1 MHSSSA
7 GTPSQPTPALE
18 QLALQQIRA
27 QNFEAAAQLYRQAV
41 DQGDASAAAYSNL
54 AALELQANRIQPAA
68 ALLEQAL
75 QLAPNNAEAWL
86 NLGTAQHALGC
97 SDQAAESFRRAAAL
111 KPDFTKAYA
120 NLGHALQACNDPKGA
135 VDAYGQ
141 ALVLQPL
148 YPEVLSGQGVA
159 LRELGQIADS
169 IAALQR
175 ALEQRAE
182 YPEAMNNLGLSLQ
195 EAGQIERAVHW
206 FERALAISPSQSE
219 ILSNLGIALME
230 QGHLDQAQARFRE
243 ALRHN
248 PLYPE
253 AHRHLSYCVNGRE
266 DPAPR
271 QAAQTCLND
280 LKDQSKAYH
289 LYFCIGKYHLD
300 GQDPEAADWFCKAN
314 QSRSAQ
320 LEGTWTLPNLS
331 DLIRTNT
338 TLLEQWEAAPT
349 PPQAQP
355 SAPTLIFIVGLP
367 RCGSTLVETILSQ
380 NKDLIDL
387 GEVPYLKQAMAGGS
401 TIEAIRSSYQAAVE
415 ARADYRSD
423 AAALSDKFLYNF
435 AYCPV
440 LAAAFPDCRIVHVH
454 RNPMDN
460 LWSTFTN
467 HFAQGNEWTYSLD
480 HSVAA
485 YHLYRQVMAAHE
497 QRIPGRIYHLN
508 YDHLTQQPEKVIP
521 SLIEHCGF
529 EWDEAYLHPE
539 RGRRQIHTASAVQAR
554 SPINSR
560 SVGGWQHYQGLLQP
574 YADQLEALGYNTAI
588 EPIA

>member
-1 MHSSSA
+1 
-7 GTPSQPTPALE
+7 
-18 QLALQQIRA
+18 
-27 QNFEAAAQLYRQAV
+27 
-41 DQGDASAAAYSNL
+41 
-54 AALELQANRIQPAA
+54 
-68 ALLEQAL
+68 
-75 QLAPNNAEAWL
+75 
-86 NLGTAQHALGC
+86 
-97 SDQAAESFRRAAAL
+97 
-111 KPDFTKAYA
+111 
-120 NLGHALQACNDPKGA
+120 
-135 VDAYGQ
+135 
-141 ALVLQPL
+141 
-148 YPEVLSGQGVA
+148 
-159 LRELGQIADS
+159 
-169 IAALQR
+169 
-175 ALEQRAE
+175 
-182 YPEAMNNLGLSLQ
+182 
-195 EAGQIERAVHW
+195 VHW
-206 FERALAISPSQSE
+206 FERALAISPGHSE

-230 QGHLDQAQARFRE
+230 QGHIDQAQARFRE

-380 NKDLIDL
+380 NRDLIDL
-387 GEVPYLKQAMAGGS
+387 GEVPYLNQAMACGS
-401 TIEAIRSSYQAAVE
+401 TIEAIRSSYQAAIE

>member
-1 MHSSSA
+1 
-7 GTPSQPTPALE
+7 
-18 QLALQQIRA
+18 
-27 QNFEAAAQLYRQAV
+27 
-41 DQGDASAAAYSNL
+41 
-54 AALELQANRIQPAA
+54 
-68 ALLEQAL
+68 LLEQAL
-75 QLAPNNAEAWL
+75 RLAPNNAEAWL
-86 NLGTAQHALGC
+86 NLGTAQHALGQ
-97 SDQAAESFRRAAAL
+97 SEQAAESFRRAAAL
-111 KPDFTKAYA
+111 KPGFAKAYA
-120 NLGHALQACNDPKGA
+120 NLGHALQACNDPQGA
-135 VDAYGQ
+135 VDAYNQ
-141 ALVLQPL
+141 ALTLQPL

-206 FERALAISPSQSE
+206 FERALAISPGHSE

-230 QGHLDQAQARFRE
+230 QGHIDQAQARFRE

-338 TLLEQWEAAPT
+338 TLLEQWEAPPT
-349 PPQAQP
+349 PTPTPKAQP
-355 SAPTLIFIVGLP
+355 GATTLIFIVGLP

-380 NKDLIDL
+380 NRDLIGL
-387 GEVPYLKQAMAGGS
+387 GEVPYLNQAMAGGS
-401 TIEAIRSSYQAAVE
+401 TIAAVRSRYQAAIE

-467 HFAQGNEWTYSLD
+467 HFAHGNEWTYSLD
-480 HSVAA
+480 HSVAS

-508 YDHLTQQPEKVIP
+508 YDHLTQQPEQVIP
-521 SLIEHCGF
+521 ALIEHCGF

>member
-1 MHSSSA
+1 M
-7 GTPSQPTPALE
+7 LE

-27 QNFEAAAQLYRQAV
+27 RNFEAAAQLYRQAV
-41 DQGDASAAAYSNL
+41 AQGDASAAAYSNL
-54 AALELQANRIQPAA
+54 AALDLQANRIEPAA

-75 QLAPNNAEAWL
+75 RLAPNNAEAWL
-86 NLGTAQHALGC
+86 NLGTAQHALGR
-97 SDQAAESFRRAAAL
+97 SDRAAESFRRAAAL
-111 KPDFTKAYA
+111 KPGFAKAYA
-120 NLGHALQACNDPKGA
+120 NLGHALQACNDPQGA
-135 VDAYGQ
+135 VDAYNQ
-141 ALVLQPL
+141 ALALQPL

-169 IAALQR
+169 ITALER

-206 FERALAISPSQSE
+206 FERALAMSPGQSE

-230 QGHLDQAQARFRE
+230 QGQIDQAQACFRE

-271 QAAQTCLND
+271 QAAEACLNE
-280 LKDQSKAYH
+280 LKDQAKAHH
-289 LYFCIGKYHLD
+289 LYFTIGKYHLD
-300 GQDPEAADWFCKAN
+300 RQDPEAADWFCKAN

-320 LEGTWTLPNLS
+320 LEGSWTLPDLS
-331 DLIRTNT
+331 DLIRTNSR
-338 TLLEQWEAAPT
+338 LLEQWESPPT
-349 PPQAQP
+349 PPQAQTG
-355 SAPTLIFIVGLP
+355 SPTLIFIVGLP

-380 NKDLIDL
+380 NKNLIDL
-387 GEVPYLKQAMAGGS
+387 GEVPYLNQAMAGRS
-401 TIEAIRSSYQAAVE
+401 TVEAIRSSYQAAVE
-415 ARADYRSD
+415 ARADYRPD

-440 LAAAFPDCRIVHVH
+440 LAAAFPDCRIVHVY

-480 HSVAA
+480 HSVAS
-485 YHLYRQVMAAHE
+485 YHLYRQVMADHE

-508 YDHLTQQPEKVIP
+508 YDQLTRQPEQVIP
-521 SLIEHCGF
+521 ALIEHCGF
-529 EWDEAYLHPE
+529 EWNEAYLHPE

-560 SVGGWQHYQGLLQP
+560 SVGRWQHYRDLLQP
-574 YADQLEALGYNTAI
+574 YADQLEALGYSTAI

>member
-27 QNFEAAAQLYRQAV
+27 RNFVAAAQLYRQAV
-41 DQGDASAAAYSNL
+41 DQGNASAAAYSNL
-54 AALELQANRIQPAA
+54 AALELQANRIETAA

-86 NLGTAQHALGC
+86 NLGTAQHALGH
-97 SDQAAESFRRAAAL
+97 SDRAAESFRCAAAL
-111 KPDFTKAYA
+111 KPGFAKAYA
-120 NLGHALQACNDPKGA
+120 NLGHALQACNNPQGA
-135 VDAYGQ
+135 LDAYNQ
-141 ALVLQPL
+141 ALALQPL

-169 IAALQR
+169 IAALQQ

-271 QAAQTCLND
+271 QAAQTCLNE

-355 SAPTLIFIVGLP
+355 TAPTLIFIVGLP

-380 NKDLIDL
+380 NRDLIDL
-387 GEVPYLKQAMAGGS
+387 GEVPYLNQAMACGS

-529 EWDEAYLHPE
+529 QWDEAYLHPE

>member
-1 MHSSSA
+1 MQPSSA
-7 GTPSQPTPALE
+7 GAPSQPTPVLE

-27 QNFEAAAQLYRQAV
+27 RNFEAAAQLYRQAV
-41 DQGDASAAAYSNL
+41 AKGDASAAAYSNL
-54 AALELQANRIQPAA
+54 AALELQANRVDAAA

-86 NLGTAQHALGC
+86 NLGTARHALGR
-97 SDQAAESFRRAAAL
+97 SEQAAESFRRAAAL
-111 KPDFTKAYA
+111 KPGFAKAYA
-120 NLGHALQACNDPKGA
+120 NLGHALLACNDPKGA
-135 VDAYGQ
+135 VDAYNQ
-141 ALVLQPL
+141 ALALQPL
-148 YPEVLSGQGVA
+148 YPEVLSGQGIA

-169 IAALQR
+169 VAILQR
-175 ALEQRAE
+175 ALEQRVE

-195 EAGQIERAVHW
+195 EAGEIEHAVHW
-206 FERALAISPSQSE
+206 FERALAISPGQSA

-230 QGHLDQAQARFRE
+230 QGQIDQARARFRE

-266 DPAPR
+266 DPEPR
-271 QAAQTCLND
+271 QAAQACLND

-300 GQDPEAADWFCKAN
+300 RQDPEAADWFCKAN

-320 LEGTWTLPNLS
+320 LAGTWTLPNLS
-331 DLIRTNT
+331 ELIRTNSR
-338 TLLEQWEAAPT
+338 LLEHWEAPPT
-349 PPQAQP
+349 PQQAQT

-380 NKDLIDL
+380 NEDLIDL
-387 GEVPYLKQAMAGGS
+387 GEVAYLNKAIAGGN
-401 TIEAIRSSYQAAVE
+401 TIKSIRASYQAAIE
-415 ARADYRSD
+415 ARADYRPD

-440 LAAAFPDCRIVHVH
+440 LAAAFPDCRIVHVY

-480 HSVAA
+480 QSVAS

-497 QRIPGRIYHLN
+497 QSIPGRIYHLN
-508 YDHLTQQPEKVIP
+508 YDQLTREPEQAI
-521 SLIEHCGF
+521 SALIEHCGF
-529 EWDEAYLHPE
+529 EWNEAYLHPE

-560 SVGGWQHYQGLLQP
+560 SVGRWQHYRDLLQP
-574 YADQLEALGYNTAI
+574 YADQLEALGYSTAI